1 MATIVSKRTGKRYNE
16 AAAKIAPDKQ
26 YTLEDAVALVK
37 SMPVAKFDQSVD
49 LSFRLGV
56 DPKHADQMVRGAVV
70 LPHGIGKTVR
80 VAVFAKGE
88 KEREAREAGADVIG
102 AEDLVERV
110 QGGWMEFDTAVATPD
125 LMGQVGRL
133 GKVLGPRGLMP
144 NPKLGTVTFDVGRA
158 VREAKAGKVEF
169 RVDKA
174 GNIHTP
180 IGKHSFGAEQLAAN
194 GMALIEAIVRAKP
207 AAAKGTY
214 LRSLTVSTTMGPG
227 VPLDALAIANL
238 FKKAGRD
245 KERFVPTQEKVEAVE
260 ELKSRLNG
268 VKAVVLTEYR
278 GLTVQQLGDLRKQ
291 LRAVSAEYKI
301 VKNRLA
307 RLAIASSE
315 LQGLGTHL
323 KGPTGVIFSK
333 EDPVAVAKA
342 VHAFARTNQAL
353 AVKAGYVE
361 GQMLAPAGLKALADL
376 PSREAI
382 RAQLVGSI
390 QGVLAGL
397 VGVLAAPQRELVYVL
412 QQRGASAGDES
423 KAASS

>member
-1 MATIVSKRTGKRYNE
+1 MATVISKRTGKRYNE

-26 YTLEDAVALVK
+26 YTLEEAVEVLK
-37 SMPVAKFDQSVD
+37 SMPATKFDQSVD

-180 IGKHSFGAEQLAAN
+180 IGKHSFGAAQLAAN

-207 AAAKGTY
+207 AASKGTY

-238 FKKAGRD
+238 FKKA
-245 KERFVPTQEKVEAVE
+245 V
-260 ELKSRLNG
+260 
-268 VKAVVLTEYR
+268 
-278 GLTVQQLGDLRKQ
+278 
-291 LRAVSAEYKI
+291 
-301 VKNRLA
+301 
-307 RLAIASSE
+307 
-315 LQGLGTHL
+315 
-323 KGPTGVIFSK
+323 
-333 EDPVAVAKA
+333 
-342 VHAFARTNQAL
+342 
-353 AVKAGYVE
+353 
-361 GQMLAPAGLKALADL
+361 
-376 PSREAI
+376 
-382 RAQLVGSI
+382 
-390 QGVLAGL
+390 
-397 VGVLAAPQRELVYVL
+397 
-412 QQRGASAGDES
+412 
-423 KAASS
+423 